1 MGDSGV
7 SRREGGSGTLVVVLM
22 VDNVILESI
31 VAHRALCHTSMVVTV
46 GGSCRVASLCDVLS
60 DGGVME
66 AVQ

>member
-1 MGDSGV
+1 
-7 SRREGGSGTLVVVLM
+7 M

-46 GGSCRVASLCDVLS
+46 GGSCQVASLCDVLS
-60 DGGVME
+60 NGGVME